1 MKVWV
6 QKWLWHPYRLVFC
19 VANDLKHAQ
28 KRSSSIYNEGG
39 NVPLK
44 STVNT
49 VLPIALAIIL
59 PGLSLYANPEV
70 DLSSNYLFFIGW
82 LGASIFMYLNWY
94 VLWFLWDIKANPKR
108 RPLLFAMIFIMVG
121 LVTCFLYIASE
132 NGVELRGFNIVRT
145 LLSVILFLAIQYALK
160 TQESISQLLLEKEQ
174 IQTENYRAQLKV
186 LQAQIDPHFLFN
198 SLNTLRSMVR
208 QQHAK
213 SEKFIMSLSDFYRQT
228 LKHNQNTTL
237 TLSKELVVLESYLFL
252 MKSRNEEAVQVDL
265 EIDSALKERLIPTL
279 ALQVV
284 VENCFKHNS
293 MSSKR
298 PLSIQIKNTEDD
310 YIVVSN
316 NIQPKLG
323 EEESSGYGLAFLR
336 KRYDLM
342 DIKAGIIVEETSD
355 EFSVKLKLI

>member
-1 MKVWV
+1 MKVWLH
-6 QKWLWHPYRLVFC
+6 KWLWHPYRLVFC
-19 VANDLKHAQ
+19 E
-28 KRSSSIYNEGG
+28 IYDFWNPQILTRINNEGG

-59 PGLSLYANPEV
+59 PGLSLYTNPEV
-70 DLSSNYLFFIGW
+70 ELSSNYIFFIGW
-82 LGASIFMYLNWY
+82 LGGSTFMYLNWY
-94 VLWFLWDIKANPKR
+94 VLWFLWDIRANPQR
-108 RPLLFAMIFIMVG
+108 RLLLLLMIIGMVG
-121 LVTCFLYIASE
+121 LVSSFLYLALDS
-132 NGVELRGFNIVRT
+132 GYELRGFNFIRI

-160 TQESISQLLLEKEQ
+160 SQERISRLLLEKEQ
-174 IQTENYRAQLKV
+174 IQTENYRTQLKV

-208 QQHAK
+208 QQHDN

-237 TLSKELVVLESYLFL
+237 SLSQELAVLQSYLFL
-252 MKSRNEEAVQVDL
+252 MKSRNEEATHVEL
-265 EIDSALKERLIPTL
+265 NIDEALHDKQIPTL

-298 PLSIQIKNTEDD
+298 PLSIHIETTDD
-310 YIVVSN
+310 LYVMVRN

-323 EEESSGYGLAFLR
+323 DEESSGYGLSFLR
-336 KRYDLM
+336 KRYRLM
-342 DIKAGIIVEETSD
+342 DIEAGIIVEESND
-355 EFSVKLKLI
+355 EFRVKLKLI